1 MTPKSNRRGFFSKA
15 VKAIVTVGAGASSA
29 DVSAKGISKKIKLLT
44 ADGQMVEVDQEVL
57 NQQQAKGKTTNK
69 DILDWSNKNES

>member
-15 VKAIVTVGAGASSA
+15 VKAIVAVGAGASSV
-29 DVSAKGISKKIKLLT
+29 DVNAKETSKKVKLLT

-57 NQQQAKGKTTNK
+57 NQQQVKGKTTNK
-69 DILDWSNKNES
+69 EILDWSNKNES